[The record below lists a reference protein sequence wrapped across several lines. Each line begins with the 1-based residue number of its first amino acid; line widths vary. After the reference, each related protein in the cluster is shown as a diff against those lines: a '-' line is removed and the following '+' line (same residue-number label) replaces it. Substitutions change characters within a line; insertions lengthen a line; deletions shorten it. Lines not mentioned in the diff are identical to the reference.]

1 MKIKDI
7 EEFMPVQDTWFSFRP
22 TPADGWG
29 PGVVT
34 KVLKTRV
41 HVDFRYNKG
50 VVYDL
55 SHLQFLELYHE

>member
-1 MKIKDI
+1 
-7 EEFMPVQDTWFSFRP
+7 MPVQDTWFSFRP